1 MIICKLNFPPCRHSH
16 TKYVYW
22 QTYWNINEAKIGN
35 FTNNN
40 NLKIGREKKKK
51 NLPDSLIEGEPV
63 DTDEFVLK
71 LVDVELSETDLL
83 LYNAKLV
90 HIFNSASLWLKP
102 SFFLTNSSRCRYFL
116 LSFSSRLCKET
127 MQDKNLISL
136 VERTDFRLHYM
147 GTSLTSCTF
156 PQNSVSKN
164 SHEPDYRLRKI
175 FTRITIKQQ
184 KKTVDKEI
192 PIFQHNKQ
200 KYGQLIFIIRIM
212 RTVYVEK
219 NKIV

>member
-116 LSFSSRLCKET
+116 LSFSSRLCKEI
-127 MQDKNLISL
+127 MQDKNFISL
-136 VERTDFRLHYM
+136 VERANFRLYHM
-147 GTSLTSCTF
+147 GTSLTSYIS
-156 PQNSVSKN
+156 PQNSVTKIPMSPTTDYVKY
-164 SHEPDYRLRKI
+164 SHELPSSNRK
-175 FTRITIKQQ
+175 
-184 KKTVDKEI
+184 
-192 PIFQHNKQ
+192 
-200 KYGQLIFIIRIM
+200 
-212 RTVYVEK
+212 K
-219 NKIV
+219 NRW